1 LKKRLVTKPL
11 SNKVRNI
18 RYSCNK
24 NAKIHEKNLKLFENA
39 SVISSKTSMVEEKA
53 GKHLFGHLNILS
65 RIYLTLEDTSS
76 LFSPPTNRRLLN
88 LSLKTA
94 SSSPSGRIVK

>member
-1 LKKRLVTKPL
+1 
-11 SNKVRNI
+11 
-18 RYSCNK
+18 
-24 NAKIHEKNLKLFENA
+24 
-39 SVISSKTSMVEEKA
+39 MVEEKA
-53 GKHLFGHLNILS
+53 GKHLLGRLNILN

-88 LSLKTA
+88 LSLKIA